1 MWTML
6 AAGVGCVNRDPIA
19 IQRSLSLLSGLDLF
33 RCRQSPRANAER
45 EQRADQNCRCF
56 WVPGFPQIKAARG

>member
-19 IQRSLSLLSGLDLF
+19 IQRSSSLLLGLDLF
-33 RCRQSPRANAER
+33 RCRHSRANAER

-56 WVPGFPQIKAARG
+56 WVAGFPQIKAARG